1 VLDGLKAANSDEGN
15 ATAEATVKQKVMALT
30 ERFPLYPYLG

>member
-1 VLDGLKAANSDEGN
+1 MKD
-15 ATAEATVKQKVMALT
+15 KVIALT